1 MHQHW
6 CFTHTGKSSLPV
18 NMNSAVCTNTCRE
31 IFNQKKADRRWIL
44 VEIQKC
50 KKENCLCEK
59 SYFSLNKIFYI
70 ASNRVGTT
78 AKAKKKKSYCG
89 NLNTTDSHV

>member
-1 MHQHW
+1 MYKHM
-6 CFTHTGKSSLPV
+6 P
-18 NMNSAVCTNTCRE
+18 E

-78 AKAKKKKSYCG
+78 AEAKTKKSYCG